1 MVSYADFLTLM
12 FAVFVVLYSFAMTKQ
27 SEVRSMAEAIA
38 NAFNESLISS
48 TSGVLLVPGSL
59 AQQLNAQ
66 ATDQA
71 QQTQPGEG
79 AKDAVENGG
88 MIMNF
93 MSNTIRSAQDDE
105 TDLDSEGEAASE
117 RGDSF
122 ADVNKSSSAPASEN
136 PTGGSD
142 AGEGGLTPG
151 GASNEIAEGGRTRVD
166 TENKGDGEAGYPFD
180 AIRKSISDTLNEAE
194 MGNMVDIEQ
203 DEHWLTINI
212 NSGMLFAEG
221 SASILST
228 SRPLIAR
235 IAIVV
240 GAINNFVRVRGYTD
254 DSFIP
259 NGIYRN
265 SWNLSAQRAVN
276 VLEELVSDGIAPERM
291 AVEAYG
297 EYTPFVSNETA
308 AGRALN
314 RRVVIAISRYAM
326 AKPQLDVVENE
337 EGINQT
343 EEDNSARAGQGSLDI
358 SHGED
363 NKVHL
368 NF

>member
-59 AQQLNAQ
+59 AQELNNQ
-66 ATDQA
+66 ATTQS
-71 QQTQPGEG
+71 QQNQPGEG
-79 AKDAVENGG
+79 AKEVVENGG

-93 MSNTIRSAQDDE
+93 MSNTIQSAEDDE
-105 TDLDSEGEAASE
+105 TDLDYDNKDSTD

-122 ADVNKSSSAPASEN
+122 ADANRSSSVPSSEN
-136 PTGGSD
+136 PNGGSD
-142 AGEGGLTPG
+142 SGEGGLTPG
-151 GASNEIAEGGRTRVD
+151 ASADAIAEGGRTQVD
-166 TENKGDGEAGYPFD
+166 TENKGEGEAGYPFD
-180 AIRKSISDTLNEAE
+180 AIRKSISDTLTDAE
-194 MGNMVDIEQ
+194 KKMVDIEQ

-254 DSFIP
+254 NSFIP

-265 SWNLSAQRAVN
+265 SWNLSAQRSVN
-276 VLEELVSDGIAPERM
+276 VLEELISDGILPERL

-297 EYTPFVSNETA
+297 EYSPFVSNETA

-326 AKPQLDVVENE
+326 ARPKLDVVENDE
-337 EGINQT
+337 TGASKV
-343 EEDNSARAGQGSLDI
+343 EDNSAHAGEGSLDI
-358 SHGED
+358 SHGDD